1 MAFAKAAAL
10 FAKVRTVA
18 PELSVTVTTS
28 SDMLAVPRA
37 LTGNWSGNRVGAECL
52 TLADALAVMRALVAQ
67 KPRVVLVVLMFMMV
81 LSWRSLRFLVLSCAL
96 AEVSAC
102 SHQPIQSCRVTTNV
116 LGAPAEVTCGQNH
129 HAL

>member
-1 MAFAKAAAL
+1 MALPKAAAL

-37 LTGNWSGNRVGAECL
+37 LTGNWSGNRVGAACL
-52 TLADALAVMRALVAQ
+52 MLADALAVMRALVAQ
-67 KPRVVLVVLMFMMV
+67 SPRVVLVVLMFMMV
-81 LSWRSLRFLVLSCAL
+81 LFLRFLRFSVLSCAL
-96 AEVSAC
+96 SEASAC
-102 SHQPIQSCRVTTNV
+102 SHQPVQSCVTTNV